1 MNDPTLTKNQAAD
14 LFDGTYIS
22 IARAIG
28 VSRAAIGHWPDV
40 LTVRQTDEVIGA
52 AVRLGKIK
60 SDLHP
65 EIFKQK
71 RTDDAASIRA
81 EVMAILDRLK

>member
-1 MNDPTLTKNQAAD
+1 MNKSNLTKNQAAD
-14 LFDGTYIS
+14 LFGGTFVS

-28 VSRAAIGHWPDV
+28 VSRAAIARWPDV

-65 EIFKQK
+65 DIFKQK
-71 RTDDAASIRA
+71 RADDAASIRA